1 MNLKAKIVC
10 GYFLIIL
17 VAAFCSAVA
26 IKKYAEVTTLYEE
39 VSSKYYQTVKIAQ
52 ELTYRI
58 LDRQAGLRGF
68 LLTGKTRY
76 LVPYDENILPSK
88 SLIRRAREL
97 QKGDARYLAM
107 IDQYDIIVKKWEET
121 IAEAEKEMRQK
132 LDYGVIDFPAYV
144 TSISNIDKKG
154 RPILRALHSV
164 ENQLVHRAEKDMSIK
179 STQALNA
186 AKYAKRL
193 LITITLGSLILTA
206 VFGFFL
212 SNHITTP
219 LKQFAQGAETIS
231 RGDLSK
237 RIHFSRRDELGILA
251 EAFNH
256 MTERLQNSINTL
268 KESEEKY
275 ATLVEKA
282 NDGIVIIQDMKYLFV
297 NRKFSDI
304 TGYSSEELIGNDF
317 FIILS
322 PDILDAI
329 KRRHNDRMAGK
340 EVPAIYET
348 KIVTKSGETKY
359 VEVNAGLIEYKDR
372 KTDLVVFR
380 DITARK
386 HYQRDLRELSE
397 KIILTQEE
405 ERKRI
410 SRELHDEIG
419 QALTALSIQLD
430 VLGSICLEADVK
442 SKITDL
448 KDLTEKSIDNIHR
461 ISYDLRPYMLDEFGL
476 ISALRWLTDTC
487 HERTRID
494 ISIHILGRE
503 YKLPQTIDT
512 LIYRFVQE
520 ALTNVSKHGNAQNVD
535 ISIDYQQDI
544 VGLSVRDDGQGFD
557 PDEILRGQRRMG
569 GLGLFGM
576 RERLALFGGELS
588 IESVPGKGSTLYARI
603 STNGVAVK
611 GVS

>member
-1 MNLKAKIVC
+1 MNLKTKIIC

-17 VAAFCSAVA
+17 VAAFFSAVA
-26 IKKYAEVTTLYEE
+26 IKKYAEVTTSYEE
-39 VSSKYYQTVKIAQ
+39 VSGKYYQTVKIAQ

-97 QKGDARYLAM
+97 QKGDERYLEM
-107 IDQYDIIVKKWEET
+107 IEQYEVIVKKWEET

-132 LDYGVIDFPAYV
+132 LDYGVIDFPVYV
-144 TSISNIDKKG
+144 NSISNIDKKG
-154 RPILRALHSV
+154 RPILRKLHSM
-164 ENQLVHRAEKDMSIK
+164 ESQLVHRAEKDMSIK
-179 STQALNA
+179 SAQALEA
-186 AKYAKRL
+186 AKYAKSL
-193 LITITLGSLILTA
+193 LITIALGSLILTA
-206 VFGFFL
+206 AFGLFL

-219 LKQFAQGAETIS
+219 LTQFVRGAERIS
-231 RGDLSK
+231 RGDLSQ
-237 RIHFSRRDELGILA
+237 RIHSSRRDELGILA

-256 MTERLQNSINTL
+256 MTERLQNSVNTL

-275 ATLVEKA
+275 ATLVEQA

-297 NRKFSDI
+297 NRKFCDI
-304 TGYSSEELIGNDF
+304 TGYCSEELIGNDF

-322 PDILDAI
+322 PDILESI

-340 EVPAIYET
+340 DVPAIYET
-348 KIVTKSGETKY
+348 KIVTKRGETKY

-386 HYQRDLRELSE
+386 HYQRDLRNLSE
-397 KIILTQEE
+397 KIIRAQEE

-419 QALTALSIQLD
+419 QALTAISIHVD
-430 VLGSICLEADVK
+430 VLGNSRFEADAK
-442 SKITDL
+442 QKITDL
-448 KDLTEKSIDNIHR
+448 KALIEKAIDDIHR

-476 ISALRWLTDTC
+476 ISALRWLTDTY
-487 HERTRID
+487 HERTGID
-494 ISIHILGRE
+494 VLIHVQGKE
-503 YKLPQTIDT
+503 YKLPPTIDT
-512 LIYRFVQE
+512 LIYRFSQE
-520 ALTNVSKHGNAQNVD
+520 ALTNVSKHANAQHID
-535 ISIDYQQDI
+535 ISIDYQEDAI
-544 VGLSVRDDGQGFD
+544 GLTVRDDGQGFD
-557 PDEILRGQRRMG
+557 PTKSLRVHRGMG
-569 GLGLFGM
+569 GLGLFGI
-576 RERLALFGGELS
+576 RERLALFGGDLS
-588 IESVPGKGSTLYARI
+588 IESIPGKGSTLYARI
-603 STNGVAVK
+603 YTNGVSVE